1 MNSVAGEEREDRSS
15 VHGPE
20 DVTDS
25 RAVSTS
31 SAILEVENIVTW
43 ICSRDAIKRSSSLL
57 FFFLSLFLSF
67 YFSPSLS
74 LRSVCVRETAI
85 GAIVWE
91 ERSCVDPSAGIND
104 AG

>member
-1 MNSVAGEEREDRSS
+1 MNSVAGEERENRSS

-67 YFSPSLS
+67 SLFLSLS
-74 LRSVCVRETAI
+74 LSPFRVRA
-85 GAIVWE
+85 
-91 ERSCVDPSAGIND
+91 
-104 AG
+104 

>member
-1 MNSVAGEEREDRSS
+1 MSTDLR
-15 VHGPE
+15 

-25 RAVSTS
+25 RAVSAS

-67 YFSPSLS
+67 SLFLSLS
-74 LRSVCVRETAI
+74 LSPFRVRA
-85 GAIVWE
+85 
-91 ERSCVDPSAGIND
+91 
-104 AG
+104 